1 MAAGVV
7 VPVFFVLS
15 SPVPG
20 MQGVLS
26 EYALKELK
34 NWALIIWLVYSS
46 LHGQ

>member
-1 MAAGVV
+1 MAAGV

-15 SPVPG
+15 SLVPG
-20 MQGVLS
+20 MQGVFS
-26 EYALKELK
+26 EYAFKELK